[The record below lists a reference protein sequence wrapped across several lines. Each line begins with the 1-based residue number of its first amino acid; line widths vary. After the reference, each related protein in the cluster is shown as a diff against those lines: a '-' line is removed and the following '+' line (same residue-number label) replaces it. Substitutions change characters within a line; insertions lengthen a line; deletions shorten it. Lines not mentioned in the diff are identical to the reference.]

1 MSRSLLRSISR
12 RLDQPDAGF
21 TLTPRLK
28 PIKEG
33 FAVAIGG
40 TERYLDAKDAY
51 QADGSINPKLKQF
64 IVDRLREAMKT
75 QPPYGARIAVGGWHN
90 PQDGVLEVNVTVV
103 FPPNQR
109 SRAAKF
115 ARKGNQI
122 SMAHLK
128 PNGEVDFVDTG
139 GTGGDR
145 TLTAAASKPLKN
157 PKGGLTPAGRKAFGG
172 NLKPGVKNYSSASL
186 ADKKRWISW
195 ARRFYGRKVYPPLV
209 DEKGNPTRFA
219 LTAWAW
225 GEPVPKTEEAAR
237 KIAAK
242 AEVRAAAL
250 KMGDRT

>member
-1 MSRSLLRSISR
+1 MDTTHAVFTYFSKACALPPTSRGGSVKVSGSLLRTISR
-12 RLDQPDAGF
+12 RLDQSDAGF
-21 TLTPRLK
+21 T
-28 PIKEG
+28 
-33 FAVAIGG
+33 V
-40 TERYLDAKDAY
+40 
-51 QADGSINPKLKQF
+51 
-64 IVDRLREAMKT
+64 
-75 QPPYGARIAVGGWHN
+75 
-90 PQDGVLEVNVTVV
+90 
-103 FPPNQR
+103 
-109 SRAAKF
+109 
-115 ARKGNQI
+115 
-122 SMAHLK
+122 
-128 PNGEVDFVDTG
+128 
-139 GTGGDR
+139 
-145 TLTAAASKPLKN
+145 TAAASKPLKN